1 LLTNRTLS
9 RRRLLALAAAVG
21 SCAAAPAFAAGA
33 EVCAKPYA
41 GDRQQRD
48 TAHYAEDSP
57 DPQRL
62 CSACNY
68 FEDRGKC
75 GNCRI
80 FETQVNPAGTCDSWS
95 ARAN

>member
-9 RRRLLALAAAVG
+9 AAACSRWAAAVG

-48 TAHYAEDSP
+48 TAHYAEDSRTRR
-57 DPQRL
+57 D
-62 CSACNY
+62 SAAPAITLRIVANA
-68 FEDRGKC
+68 E
-75 GNCRI
+75 NCRI